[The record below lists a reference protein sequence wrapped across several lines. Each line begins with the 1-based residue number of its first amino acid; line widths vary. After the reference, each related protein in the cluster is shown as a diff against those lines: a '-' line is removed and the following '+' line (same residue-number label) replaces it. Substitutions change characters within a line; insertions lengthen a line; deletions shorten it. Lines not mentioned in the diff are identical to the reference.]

1 MIDLDITIC
10 MGLWTFIKT
19 NTKIKESD
27 ISLLEL
33 VFKTYINT
41 FWLFNYKS

>member
-1 MIDLDITIC
+1 MIDLDINIC

-19 NTKIKESD
+19 NTKIKES
-27 ISLLEL
+27 EL

-41 FWLFNYKS
+41 FWLLNSKS